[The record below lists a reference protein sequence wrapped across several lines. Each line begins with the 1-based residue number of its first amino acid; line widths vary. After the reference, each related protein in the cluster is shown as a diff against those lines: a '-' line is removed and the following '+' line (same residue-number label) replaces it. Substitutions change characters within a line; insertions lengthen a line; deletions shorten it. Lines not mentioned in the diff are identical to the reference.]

1 MKKILNYIRNI
12 IIGSTE
18 QQITQLRKELQSKQ
32 EEIERLRQERDM
44 LKQQLTT
51 LQGTFGKIDKQE
63 DIELMPPEE
72 LMFIGKGDFRLV
84 GHEFVQ
90 LFTGLAGLKPDET
103 VLDVGCGV
111 GRMAIA
117 LTKYLD
123 ERGCYE
129 GFDIVKTGIDWC
141 KSNVTPRYPNFHFQF
156 ADIYNKAYNP
166 GGKYKASEYSFPY
179 ENEIFDFVF
188 LASVFTHMLY
198 DDMDHYM
205 SEISRVLK
213 KNGRC
218 FITFFLLNSDSS
230 RYINSNMSTINFV
243 YKFPIRHS
251 AETEIYYYRTS
262 DEKTH
267 ESAVAY
273 DEQLIRSLYSKYG
286 LEIVEPVRYGSWC
299 GRKIFISYQD
309 IIVAYK
315 R

>member
-1 MKKILNYIRNI
+1 
-12 IIGSTE
+12 
-18 QQITQLRKELQSKQ
+18 
-32 EEIERLRQERDM
+32 M

-51 LQGTFGKIDKQE
+51 LQGSFRKVDEQNHN
-63 DIELMPPEE
+63 ELIPPEE
-72 LMFIGKGDFRLV
+72 LMFIGKGDFRLI

-90 LFTGLAGLKPDET
+90 LFTGLAGLRHDEA

-123 ERGCYE
+123 ERGTYE
-129 GFDIVKTGIDWC
+129 GFDIVKEGIEWC
-141 KSNVTPRYPNFHFQF
+141 RENITPRYPNFNFQF
-156 ADIYNKAYNP
+156 ADIFNQAYNP
-166 GGKYKASEYSFPY
+166 NGKCKASEYNFPY
-179 ENEIFDFVF
+179 ENEMFDFVF
-188 LASVFTHMLY
+188 LSSVFTHMLY

-218 FITFFLLNSDSS
+218 FITFFLLNHDSL
-230 RYINSNMSTINFV
+230 RYINENMSTINFA
-243 YKFPIRHS
+243 YAFPIGN
-251 AETEIYYYRTS
+251 EKDPVMYNYRTS

-273 DEQLIRSLYSKYG
+273 DEQLIRSLYGKHR

-315 R
+315 RRQLQKYEDNQFCHSE

>member
-1 MKKILNYIRNI
+1 MKKMLNCIKDI
-12 IIGSTE
+12 IKGSASSNV
-18 QQITQLRKELQSKQ
+18 TQHLEELQTRQ

-51 LQGTFGKIDKQE
+51 LQGSFRKIDEQE
-63 DIELMPPEE
+63 KDELIPPEE
-72 LMFIGKGDFRLV
+72 LMFVGKGDFRLV

-117 LTKYLD
+117 LTKYID
-123 ERGCYE
+123 ERGHYE
-129 GFDIVKTGIDWC
+129 GFDIVKNGIEWC
-141 KSNVTPRYPNFHFQF
+141 RDNITPRYPNFNFQF
-156 ADIYNKAYNP
+156 ADIFNQAYNP
-166 GGKYKASEYSFPY
+166 GGKYKASEYRFPY
-179 ENEIFDFVF
+179 GNEMFDFVF
-188 LASVFTHMLY
+188 LSSVFTHMLY
-198 DDMDHYM
+198 DDMEHYM
-205 SEISRVLK
+205 YEISRVLK

-218 FITFFLLNSDSS
+218 FITFFLLNQDSL
-230 RYINSNMSTINFV
+230 RYIDENMSTINFAHI
-243 YKFPIRHS
+243 FPIEDS
-251 AETEIYYYRTS
+251 GETSKIYYRTS

-273 DEQLIRSLYSKYG
+273 EEKLIRKLYGKYE
-286 LEIVEPVRYGSWC
+286 LEIIEPIRYGSWC

>member
-1 MKKILNYIRNI
+1 MKSFFDRFRDITN
-12 IIGSTE
+12 GSTSS
-18 QQITQLRKELQSKQ
+18 QGTQLRKELQRKQ
-32 EEIERLRQERDM
+32 KEIERLRQERDM

-51 LQGTFGKIDKQE
+51 LQGSFRKIDDQ
-63 DIELMPPEE
+63 DQDELIPPEE

-90 LFTGLAGLKPDET
+90 LFTGLAGLKPDES

-123 ERGCYE
+123 KRGNYE
-129 GFDIVKTGIDWC
+129 GFDIVKDGIEWC
-141 KSNVTPRYPNFHFQF
+141 RANVTPRNPNFNFQF
-156 ADIYNKAYNP
+156 ADIFNQAYNP
-166 GGKYKASEYSFPY
+166 LGKYKASEYRFPY
-179 ENEIFDFVF
+179 ENERFDFVF

-213 KNGRC
+213 KNARC
-218 FITFFLLNSDSS
+218 FITFFFLNQDSL
-230 RYINSNMSTINFV
+230 RYMNENMSTINFAHT
-243 YKFPIRHS
+243 FPIGHS
-251 AETEIYYYRTS
+251 GETGMYYYRTS

-273 DEQLIRSLYSKYG
+273 DERLIRSLYGKHR